1 MDTSFPDRFR
11 RRPDV
16 RFRIIDRE
24 AVILRQRAGENLV
37 LNDVGSSILA
47 WVDQG
52 LTVQEIEDLLP
63 TEYDVAKS
71 DAARDL
77 HVFLAE
83 LTEAGV
89 IEPVPAAV
97 ET

>member
-1 MDTSFPDRFR
+1 MDASSPDRYR
-11 RRPDV
+11 RRADV

-47 WVDQG
+47 WVDAG
-52 LTVQEIEDLLP
+52 LAVSEIEARLP
-63 TEYDVAKS
+63 QEYDVEKD
-71 DAARDL
+71 DAIRDL
-77 HVFLAE
+77 RIFLDE

-89 IEPVPAAV
+89 IEPVASPV